1 MPDTAPDTA
10 PDDPSLT
17 AYGQLAQHFARIGRI
32 RNALGIL
39 GWDKD
44 VMMPAGAGDSRAESI
59 ATLNVLCHE
68 MLTDPAV
75 ETLLEQAHAPAGSW
89 EAANLAEMRRAYL
102 HAASVPADLVEATS
116 RAASR
121 CEMAWREARRD
132 SDFAMLLPYLSE
144 VLDRTRELAQAKGA
158 ALGLAPYDALLD
170 QYDPGTRRT
179 DIDPVFAELRRDLP
193 ALIADARA
201 HQAALPASALPAGP
215 FPMHRQEAV
224 GRQVMQAL
232 GFDMAR
238 GRLDV
243 SIHPFCG
250 GAEDDVRITT
260 RYDENDVLN
269 ALMGVVHETGHALY
283 EQGLPPAW
291 HTQPVGQA
299 RGMSLHESQSLLME
313 MQVAR
318 SRPFIDWLAPL
329 LRNAFGG
336 DDSDP
341 AWSAESL
348 YHAVT
353 RVRPGFI
360 RVDADEV
367 TYPAH
372 VLVRYQLETALIDGS
387 LALRDLPEAFNA
399 GIFNLLGLT
408 VPNDRL
414 GCLQDIHWPSGA
426 WGYFPTYTM
435 GAILA
440 AQLRQAAFDA
450 DPAIGAGIA
459 RGDFAPLLDWL
470 RTHVHSQASRL
481 STPEI
486 IRAATGAA
494 PSTASYRAH
503 LRRRYCGAA

>member
-1 MPDTAPDTA
+1 MPQHAYTD
-10 PDDPSLT
+10 LT
-17 AYGQLAQHFARIGRI
+17 THFARIGRI

-44 VMMPAGAGDSRAESI
+44 VMMPAGAAESRADSI
-59 ATLNVLCHE
+59 ATLDVLCHE
-68 MLTDPAV
+68 ILTAPVIA
-75 ETLLEQAHAPAGSW
+75 ELLDRAEAPAGSW
-89 EAANLAEMRRAYL
+89 QAANLQEMRRAYL
-102 HAASVPADLVEATS
+102 HAASVPADLVDAMS

-121 CEMAWREARRD
+121 CEMAWRAARREG
-132 SDFAMLLPYLSE
+132 DFAALLPTLSE
-144 VLDRTRELAQAKGA
+144 VLDRTRDLAVVKGA
-158 ALGLAPYDALLD
+158 ALGLSPYDALLD
-170 QYDPGTRRT
+170 QYDPGTRRA

-193 ALIADARA
+193 ALIADAQA
-201 HQAALPASALPAGP
+201 HQAATPAPVLPTGP
-215 FPMHRQEAV
+215 FPVPLQEQM
-224 GRQVMQAL
+224 GRRMMMAL
-232 GFDMAR
+232 GFDMER

-243 SIHPFCG
+243 SAHPFCG

-260 RYDENDVLN
+260 RYEDDDFLA
-269 ALMGVVHETGHALY
+269 ALMGVIHETGHALY
-283 EQGLPPAW
+283 EQGLPHDW
-291 HTQPVGQA
+291 RTQPVGQA

-318 SRPFIDWLAPL
+318 SRPFMDWAAPL
-329 LRNAFGG
+329 LRAAFGG
-336 DDSDP
+336 AEADP
-341 AWSAESL
+341 AWSADSL
-348 YHAVT
+348 YRAVT

-372 VLVRYQLETALIDGS
+372 VLVRYEMETALVDGT

-399 GIFNLLGLT
+399 GIHGLLGLT

-440 AQLRQAAFDA
+440 AQLRQAAFRA
-450 DPAIGAGIA
+450 DPAIPSGIA
-459 RGDFAPLLDWL
+459 QGDFAPLLGWL

-481 STPEI
+481 STPDI

-494 PSTASYRAH
+494 PSTDAYRAH
-503 LRRRYCGAA
+503 LRERYCGAE